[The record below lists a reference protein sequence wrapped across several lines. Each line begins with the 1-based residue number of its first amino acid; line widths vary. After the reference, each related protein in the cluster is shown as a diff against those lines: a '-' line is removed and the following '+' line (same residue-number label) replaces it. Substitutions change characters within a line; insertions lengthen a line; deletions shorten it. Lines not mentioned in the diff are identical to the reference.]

1 MSKMA
6 RVTLVGSAIICGI
19 TVWGVHYLQRKE
31 LDVSP
36 RHPKDMYKGVL
47 RDDERRAAKMKERQ
61 EQLMESQRKQAIYE
75 TVQKVGKE
83 S

>member
-1 MSKMA
+1 MSKVA
-6 RVTLVGSAIICGI
+6 RATLVGSAIICGI

-31 LDVSP
+31 LD
-36 RHPKDMYKGVL
+36 DMYKGVL
-47 RDDERRAAKMKERQ
+47 RDDERRAAKLRERQ
-61 EQLMESQRKQAIYE
+61 EQLMESQRKRAIYE